1 MSNESEAM
9 KSLRLKICAC
19 LLLAAI
25 NTAALVQAQPAPPNR
40 ASISVPVTADNF
52 IRAESDAVFTGLV
65 AQGGFGKFYHNRE
78 LTPIDSRIV
87 QRANRDTLYSTG
99 VFDLDAGPVTITLP
113 DAGKRFMTMIVID
126 EDHYVDGSP
135 RRRAKAGPSP
145 SSSAAATERSR
156 TVYQRCW
163 AGTIWCASIAR
174 APKS

>member
-1 MSNESEAM
+1 M

-99 VFDLDAGPVTITLP
+99 VLTSMP
-113 DAGKRFMTMIVID
+113 D
-126 EDHYVDGSP
+126 
-135 RRRAKAGPSP
+135 
-145 SSSAAATERSR
+145 
-156 TVYQRCW
+156 Q
-163 AGTIWCASIAR
+163 
-174 APKS
+174 